1 MFNVRKTNVDAQFEV
16 INQSYEKLEVETL
29 TPHIGAK
36 VRGVDLSQPLTNE
49 QARDVHQAWIDW
61 KILVFPNQHL
71 NRDQH
76 KAFARRWGKLHVH
89 PMQPT
94 YGGDEEVLVVKTT
107 RDSAYTSGDGWH
119 SDVTCDPVPP
129 LGSMLYITETPASGG
144 GDTLFADM
152 YLAYQM
158 LSDSMKEFL
167 DPLVAEHDG
176 AGPYVGSYKST
187 PPEGGY
193 PKSQHPVI
201 VTHPDSGKKLLYV
214 NRGFTSH
221 IVGLGR
227 SESNAVLEMLYRL
240 IDSTPRLY
248 CRVDWEPNSLAF
260 WDNRCTQHHAV
271 WDYWP
276 NSRYG
281 ERVSI
286 VGDQPPRH

>member
-1 MFNVRKTNVDAQFEV
+1 MFNVRKANVDAQFEV
-16 INQSYEKLEVETL
+16 INQSYETLEVETL

-36 VRGVDLSQPLTNE
+36 VRGVDLSQPLSNE

-94 YGGDEEVLVVKTT
+94 YGGDEEILVVKTT
-107 RDSAYTSGDGWH
+107 RDSTYTSGDGWH
-119 SDVTCDPVPP
+119 TDVTCDPVPP

-158 LSDSMKEFL
+158 LSDPMKEFL

-187 PPEGGY
+187 APEGGY

-221 IVGLGR
+221 IVGLSR

>member
-16 INQSYEKLEVETL
+16 INQSYETLEVETL

-76 KAFARRWGKLHVH
+76 KSFARRWGKLHVH

-119 SDVTCDPVPP
+119 TDVTCDPVPP

-158 LSDSMKEFL
+158 LSDPMKEFL
-167 DPLVAEHDG
+167 DPMVAEHDG

>member
-1 MFNVRKTNVDAQFEV
+1 MFNVRKTNVDAQFEA
-16 INQSYEKLEVETL
+16 INQSYETLEVETL
-29 TPHIGAK
+29 TPHIGAR
-36 VRGVDLSQPLTNE
+36 VRDVDLSQPLTNE

-94 YGGDEEVLVVKTT
+94 YGGDEEILVVKTT
-107 RDSAYTSGDGWH
+107 RDSTYTSGDGWH
-119 SDVTCDPVPP
+119 TDVTCDPVPP

-158 LSDSMKEFL
+158 LSDPMKEFL
-167 DPLVAEHDG
+167 DPLAAEHDG

-201 VTHPDSGKKLLYV
+201 VTRPDSGKKLLYV

>member
-1 MFNVRKTNVDAQFEV
+1 MFNVRKANVDAQFEV
-16 INQSYEKLEVETL
+16 INQSYETLEVETL

-94 YGGDEEVLVVKTT
+94 YGGDEEILVVKTT
-107 RDSAYTSGDGWH
+107 RDSTYTSGDGWH
-119 SDVTCDPVPP
+119 TDVTCDPVPP

-158 LSDSMKEFL
+158 LSDPMKEFL

-221 IVGLGR
+221 IVGLSR

>member
-1 MFNVRKTNVDAQFEV
+1 MFNVRKANVDAQFEE
-16 INQSYEKLEVETL
+16 INRSYETLQVETL

-36 VRGVDLSQPLTNE
+36 VRDIDLSQPLTNE

-61 KILVFPNQHL
+61 KILVFPDQQL

-94 YGGDEEVLVVKTT
+94 YGGDEEILVVNTT

-119 SDVTCDPVPP
+119 TDVTCDPVPP
-129 LGSMLYITETPASGG
+129 LGSMLYITKTPASGG

-158 LSDSMKEFL
+158 LSDPMKEFL

-201 VTHPDSGKKLLYV
+201 VTHPDSGKKLLYI

-248 CRVDWEPNSLAF
+248 CRVDWEPNTLAF

-286 VGDQPPRH
+286 VGDQRPRH

>member
-16 INQSYEKLEVETL
+16 INQSYETLEVETL

-36 VRGVDLSQPLTNE
+36 VRGIDLSQPLTNE

-94 YGGDEEVLVVKTT
+94 YGGDEEILVVKTT

-119 SDVTCDPVPP
+119 TDVTCDPVPP

-158 LSDSMKEFL
+158 LSDPMKEFL

>member
-16 INQSYEKLEVETL
+16 INQSYETLEVETL

-49 QARDVHQAWIDW
+49 QARDVHEAWIDW

-94 YGGDEEVLVVKTT
+94 YGGDEEVLIVKTT

-119 SDVTCDPVPP
+119 TDVTCDPVPP
-129 LGSMLYITETPASGG
+129 LGSMLYITETPTSGG

-158 LSDSMKEFL
+158 LSDPMKEFL

>member
-1 MFNVRKTNVDAQFEV
+1 MFNVRKTNVDAQFEE
-16 INQSYEKLEVETL
+16 INQSYETLEVETL

-36 VRGVDLSQPLTNE
+36 VRGVDLAQPLTNE

-61 KILVFPNQHL
+61 KVLVFPDQHL

-94 YGGDEEVLVVKTT
+94 YGGDEEILVVKTT

-119 SDVTCDPVPP
+119 TDVTCDPIPP
-129 LGSMLYITETPASGG
+129 LGSMLYVTETPTSGG
-144 GDTLFADM
+144 GDTLFPDM

-158 LSDSMKEFL
+158 LSDPMKEFL
-167 DPLVAEHDG
+167 DPLIAEHDG

-201 VTHPDSGKKLLYV
+201 VTHPESGKSLLYV
-214 NRGFTSH
+214 NRGFTTR

-227 SESNAVLEMLYRL
+227 SESSAVLDMLYRL

-248 CRVDWEPNSLAF
+248 CRVDWEPNTLAF

-276 NSRYG
+276 YSRYG

-286 VGDQPPRH
+286 IGDRPPRH

>member
-119 SDVTCDPVPP
+119 TDVTCDPVPP

-158 LSDSMKEFL
+158 LSDPMKEFL

>member
-1 MFNVRKTNVDAQFEV
+1 MFNVRKANVDAQFEE
-16 INQSYEKLEVETL
+16 INRSYETLQVETL

-36 VRGVDLSQPLTNE
+36 VRDIDLSQPLTNE

-61 KILVFPNQHL
+61 KILVFPDQQL

-94 YGGDEEVLVVKTT
+94 YGGDEEILVVNTT

-119 SDVTCDPVPP
+119 TDVTCDPVPP

-158 LSDSMKEFL
+158 LSDPMKEFL

-201 VTHPDSGKKLLYV
+201 VTHPDSGKKLLYI

-248 CRVDWEPNSLAF
+248 CRVDWEPNTLAF

-286 VGDQPPRH
+286 VGDQRPRH

>member
-1 MFNVRKTNVDAQFEV
+1 MFNVRKTNVDAQFEE
-16 INQSYEKLEVETL
+16 INQSYETLEVETL

-36 VRGVDLSQPLTNE
+36 VRGIDLAQPLTNE

-61 KILVFPNQHL
+61 KVLVFPDQHL

-94 YGGDEEVLVVKTT
+94 YGGDEEILVVKTT

-119 SDVTCDPVPP
+119 TDVTCDPIPP
-129 LGSMLYITETPASGG
+129 LGSMLYVTETPTSGG

-158 LSDSMKEFL
+158 LSDPMKEFL
-167 DPLVAEHDG
+167 DPLIAEHDG

-201 VTHPDSGKKLLYV
+201 VTHPESGKSLLYV
-214 NRGFTSH
+214 NRGFTTR

-227 SESNAVLEMLYRL
+227 SESSAVLDMIYRL

-248 CRVDWEPNSLAF
+248 CRVDWEPNTLAF
-260 WDNRCTQHHAV
+260 WDNRCT
-271 WDYWP
+271 P
-276 NSRYG
+276 
-281 ERVSI
+281 VSYTHLTLPTNRE
-286 VGDQPPRH
+286 V

>member
-16 INQSYEKLEVETL
+16 INQSYETLEVETL

-119 SDVTCDPVPP
+119 TDVTCDPVPP
-129 LGSMLYITETPASGG
+129 LGSMLYVTETPASGG

-158 LSDSMKEFL
+158 LSDPMKEFL
-167 DPLVAEHDG
+167 DPMVAEHDG

-276 NSRYG
+276 SSRYG

-286 VGDQPPRH
+286 VGDQPPHH

>member
-16 INQSYEKLEVETL
+16 INQSYETLEVETL

-286 VGDQPPRH
+286 VGDQPPHH

>member
-16 INQSYEKLEVETL
+16 INQSYETLEVETL

-158 LSDSMKEFL
+158 LSDPMKEFL
-167 DPLVAEHDG
+167 DPLAAEHDG

>member
-1 MFNVRKTNVDAQFEV
+1 MFNVRKANVDAQFAE
-16 INQSYEKLEVETL
+16 INRSYETLQVETL

-36 VRGVDLSQPLTNE
+36 VRDIDLSQPLTNE

-61 KILVFPNQHL
+61 KILVFPDQQL

-94 YGGDEEVLVVKTT
+94 YGGDEEILVVNTT

-119 SDVTCDPVPP
+119 TDVTCDPVPP
-129 LGSMLYITETPASGG
+129 LGSMLYITKTPASGG

-158 LSDSMKEFL
+158 LSDPMKEFL

-248 CRVDWEPNSLAF
+248 CRVDWEPNTLAF

-286 VGDQPPRH
+286 VGDQRPRH

>member
-16 INQSYEKLEVETL
+16 INQSYETLEVETL

-76 KAFARRWGKLHVH
+76 KSFARRWGKLHVH

>member
-1 MFNVRKTNVDAQFEV
+1 MFNVRKTNVDAQFEE
-16 INQSYEKLEVETL
+16 INQSYETLEVETL

-36 VRGVDLSQPLTNE
+36 VRGVDLAQPLTNE

-61 KILVFPNQHL
+61 KVLVFPDQHL

-94 YGGDEEVLVVKTT
+94 YGGDEEILDVKTT

-119 SDVTCDPVPP
+119 TDVTCDPIPP
-129 LGSMLYITETPASGG
+129 LGSMLYVTETPTSGG

-158 LSDSMKEFL
+158 LSDPMKEFL
-167 DPLVAEHDG
+167 DPLIAEHDG

-201 VTHPDSGKKLLYV
+201 VTHPESGKSLLYV
-214 NRGFTSH
+214 NRGFTTR

-227 SESNAVLEMLYRL
+227 SESSAVLDMLYRL

-248 CRVDWEPNSLAF
+248 CRVDWEPNTLAF

-286 VGDQPPRH
+286 IGDRPPRH

>member
-16 INQSYEKLEVETL
+16 INQSYETLEVETL

-76 KAFARRWGKLHVH
+76 KSFARRWGKLHVH

-286 VGDQPPRH
+286 VGDQRPRH

>member
-16 INQSYEKLEVETL
+16 INQSYETLEVETL

-119 SDVTCDPVPP
+119 TDVTCDPVPP

-158 LSDSMKEFL
+158 LSDPMKEFL

-221 IVGLGR
+221 IVGLSR

>member
-16 INQSYEKLEVETL
+16 INQSYETLEVETL

-119 SDVTCDPVPP
+119 TDVTCDPVPP

-144 GDTLFADM
+144 DTLFADM

-158 LSDSMKEFL
+158 LSDPMKEFL

>member
-16 INQSYEKLEVETL
+16 INQSYETLEVETL

-119 SDVTCDPVPP
+119 TDVTCDPVPP
-129 LGSMLYITETPASGG
+129 LGSMLYVTETPASGG

-158 LSDSMKEFL
+158 LSDPMKEFL
-167 DPLVAEHDG
+167 DPMVAEHDG

-187 PPEGGY
+187 PPDGGY

>member
-16 INQSYEKLEVETL
+16 INQSYETLEVETL

-221 IVGLGR
+221 IVDLGQ

>member
-1 MFNVRKTNVDAQFEV
+1 MFNVRKANVDAQFEV
-16 INQSYEKLEVETL
+16 INQSYETLEVETL

-94 YGGDEEVLVVKTT
+94 YGGDEEILVVKTT

-119 SDVTCDPVPP
+119 TDVTCDPVPP

-152 YLAYQM
+152 YLAYQL
-158 LSDSMKEFL
+158 LSDPMKEFL

-221 IVGLGR
+221 IVGLSR

>member
-1 MFNVRKTNVDAQFEV
+1 MFNVRKANVDAQFAE
-16 INQSYEKLEVETL
+16 INRSYETLQVETL

-36 VRGVDLSQPLTNE
+36 VRDIDLSQPLTNE

-61 KILVFPNQHL
+61 KILVFPDQQL

-94 YGGDEEVLVVKTT
+94 YGGDEEILVVNTT

-119 SDVTCDPVPP
+119 TDVTCDPVPP
-129 LGSMLYITETPASGG
+129 LGSMLYITKTPASGG

-158 LSDSMKEFL
+158 LSDPMKEFL

-201 VTHPDSGKKLLYV
+201 VTHPDSGKKLLYI

-248 CRVDWEPNSLAF
+248 CRVDWEPNTLAF

-286 VGDQPPRH
+286 VGDQRPRH

>member
-1 MFNVRKTNVDAQFEV
+1 MFNVRKANVDAQFEV
-16 INQSYEKLEVETL
+16 INQSYETLEVETL

-36 VRGVDLSQPLTNE
+36 VRGINLSQPLTNE

-61 KILVFPNQHL
+61 KILVFPDQHL
-71 NRDQH
+71 DRDQH

-94 YGGDEEVLVVKTT
+94 YGGDEEILVVKTT
-107 RDSAYTSGDGWH
+107 LDSAYTSGDGWH
-119 SDVTCDPVPP
+119 TDVTCDPVPP
-129 LGSMLYITETPASGG
+129 LGSMLYITETPTSGG

-152 YLAYQM
+152 YLAHQM
-158 LSDSMKEFL
+158 LSEPMKEFL
-167 DPLVAEHDG
+167 DHLVAEHDG

-214 NRGFTSH
+214 NHGFTTH

-227 SESNAVLEMLYRL
+227 TESKAVLEMLYRL

-248 CRVDWEPNSLAF
+248 CRVDWEPNTLAF

>member
-16 INQSYEKLEVETL
+16 INQSYETLEVETL

-94 YGGDEEVLVVKTT
+94 YGGDEEILVVKTT

-158 LSDSMKEFL
+158 LSDPMKEFL
-167 DPLVAEHDG
+167 DPLAAEHDG

>member
-1 MFNVRKTNVDAQFEV
+1 MFDVRKTNVDAQFEV
-16 INQSYEKLEVETL
+16 INQSYETLEVETL

-119 SDVTCDPVPP
+119 TDVTCDPVPP
-129 LGSMLYITETPASGG
+129 LGSMLYVTETPASGG

-158 LSDSMKEFL
+158 LSDPMKEFL
-167 DPLVAEHDG
+167 DPMVAEHDG

>member
-1 MFNVRKTNVDAQFEV
+1 MFNVRKANVDAQFEK
-16 INQSYEKLEVETL
+16 INRSYETLQVEML

-36 VRGVDLSQPLTNE
+36 VRDIDLSQPLTNE

-61 KILVFPNQHL
+61 KILVFPDQQL

-94 YGGDEEVLVVKTT
+94 YGGDEEILVVNTT

-119 SDVTCDPVPP
+119 TDVTCDPVPP

-158 LSDSMKEFL
+158 LSDPMKEFL
-167 DPLVAEHDG
+167 NPLVAEHDG

-248 CRVDWEPNSLAF
+248 CRVDWEPNTLAF

-286 VGDQPPRH
+286 VGDQRPRH

>member
-1 MFNVRKTNVDAQFEV
+1 MFNVRKSNIDAQFEE
-16 INQSYEKLEVETL
+16 INQSYETLEVETL
-29 TPHIGAK
+29 TPHIGAR
-36 VRGVDLSQPLTNE
+36 VRGIDLSQPLTNE

-61 KILVFPNQHL
+61 KVLVFPEQHL

-94 YGGDEEVLVVKTT
+94 YGGDEEILAVKTT

-119 SDVTCDPVPP
+119 TDVTCDPVPP
-129 LGSMLYITETPASGG
+129 LGSMLYVTETPSSGG

-158 LSDSMKEFL
+158 LSDPIREFL

-187 PPEGGY
+187 PPDGGY

-201 VTHPDSGKKLLYV
+201 VTHPESGKKLLYV
-214 NRGFTSH
+214 NPGFTTR

-227 SESNAVLEMLYRL
+227 SESSAVLDMLYRL

-248 CRVDWEPNSLAF
+248 CRVNWEPNTLAF

-286 VGDQPPRH
+286 VGDRPPSH

>member
-1 MFNVRKTNVDAQFEV
+1 MFNVRKANVDAQFEV
-16 INQSYEKLEVETL
+16 INQSYETLEVETL

-94 YGGDEEVLVVKTT
+94 YGGDEEILVVKTT

-119 SDVTCDPVPP
+119 TDVTCDPVPP

-158 LSDSMKEFL
+158 LSDPMKEFL

-187 PPEGGY
+187 APEGGY

>member
-1 MFNVRKTNVDAQFEV
+1 MFNIRKTNVDAQFEV
-16 INQSYEKLEVETL
+16 INQSYETLEVETL

-119 SDVTCDPVPP
+119 TDVTCDPVPP

-158 LSDSMKEFL
+158 LSDPMKEFL
-167 DPLVAEHDG
+167 DPMVAEHDG

>member
-16 INQSYEKLEVETL
+16 VNQSYETLEVETL

-119 SDVTCDPVPP
+119 TDVTCDPVPP
-129 LGSMLYITETPASGG
+129 LGSMLYVTETPASGG

-158 LSDSMKEFL
+158 LSDPMKEFL

-240 IDSTPRLY
+240 IESTPRLY

>member
-16 INQSYEKLEVETL
+16 VNQSYETLEVETL

-119 SDVTCDPVPP
+119 TDVTCDPVPP
-129 LGSMLYITETPASGG
+129 LGSMLYVTETPASGG

-158 LSDSMKEFL
+158 LSDPMKEFL
-167 DPLVAEHDG
+167 DPMVAEHDG

>member
-16 INQSYEKLEVETL
+16 INQSYETLEVETL

-76 KAFARRWGKLHVH
+76 KSFARRWGKLHVH

-286 VGDQPPRH
+286 VGDQPPHH

>member
-1 MFNVRKTNVDAQFEV
+1 MFNVRKANVDAQFEV
-16 INQSYEKLEVETL
+16 INQSYETLEVETL

-94 YGGDEEVLVVKTT
+94 YGGDEEVLIVKTT

-119 SDVTCDPVPP
+119 TDVTCDPVPP

-158 LSDSMKEFL
+158 LSDSLKEFL

>member
-16 INQSYEKLEVETL
+16 INQSYETLEVETL

-76 KAFARRWGKLHVH
+76 KSFARRWGKLHVH

-248 CRVDWEPNSLAF
+248 CRVDWEPNTLAF

-286 VGDQPPRH
+286 VGDQRPRH

>member
-1 MFNVRKTNVDAQFEV
+1 MFNVRKANVDAQFEV
-16 INQSYEKLEVETL
+16 INQSYETLEVETL

-49 QARDVHQAWIDW
+49 QARDVHRAWIDW

-119 SDVTCDPVPP
+119 TDVTCDPVPP

-158 LSDSMKEFL
+158 LSDPMKEFL

>member
-16 INQSYEKLEVETL
+16 INQSYETLEVETL

-119 SDVTCDPVPP
+119 TDVTCDPVPP
-129 LGSMLYITETPASGG
+129 LGSMLYITETPTSGG

-158 LSDSMKEFL
+158 LSDPMKEFL
-167 DPLVAEHDG
+167 DPMVAEHDG

>member
-1 MFNVRKTNVDAQFEV
+1 MFNVRKTNVDAQFEE
-16 INQSYEKLEVETL
+16 INQSYETLEVETL

-36 VRGVDLSQPLTNE
+36 VRGVDLAQPLTNE

-61 KILVFPNQHL
+61 KVLVFPDQHL

-76 KAFARRWGKLHVH
+76 KGFARRWGKLHVH

-94 YGGDEEVLVVKTT
+94 YGGDEEILVVKTT

-119 SDVTCDPVPP
+119 TDVTCDPIPP
-129 LGSMLYITETPASGG
+129 LGSMLYVTETPTSGG

-158 LSDSMKEFL
+158 LSDPMKEFL
-167 DPLVAEHDG
+167 DPLIAEHDG

-201 VTHPDSGKKLLYV
+201 VTHPESGKSLLYV
-214 NRGFTSH
+214 NRGFTTR

-227 SESNAVLEMLYRL
+227 SESSAVLDMLYRL

-248 CRVDWEPNSLAF
+248 CRVDWEPNTLAF

-286 VGDQPPRH
+286 IGDRPPRH